1 MIESRRPVVSL
12 MKLAV
17 DTATVTILM
26 SNGIRARC
34 ISWKVRELI
43 TVVSVRGAVICL
55 TRALLALRFSWIMM
69 DICFSTVL
77 RLSSNFEN
85 ILF

>member
-1 MIESRRPVVSL
+1 

-17 DTATVTILM
+17 DAATVTILI

-43 TVVSVRGAVICL
+43 TVGSVRGAVICL
-55 TRALLALRFSWIMM
+55 TRALVAFTRKRFSWIKM
-69 DICFSTVL
+69 DVCLSTVL
-77 RLSSNFEN
+77 RSSWYFEY

>member
-17 DTATVTILM
+17 DAATVTILI

-43 TVVSVRGAVICL
+43 TVGSVRGAAV
-55 TRALLALRFSWIMM
+55 
-69 DICFSTVL
+69 
-77 RLSSNFEN
+77 
-85 ILF
+85 